1 MIILLAERLEHFQSE
16 LQSTNHWPIQ
26 MVAWSI
32 AGEEY
37 LFYNKHKSKKI
48 NHRVRSIEQTHAP
61 IAVVTFN
68 TISLKIS
75 LDPLIIRFPL

>member
-37 LFYNKHKSKKI
+37 LFYNKHKSKNI
-48 NHRVRSIEQTHAP
+48 NHRVRSIEQTHAH
-61 IAVVTFN
+61 ISVVTFN
-68 TISLKIS
+68 TISRKIS

>member
-1 MIILLAERLEHFQSE
+1 MIILLAKRLEHFESE

-48 NHRVRSIEQTHAP
+48 NHYVKSIEQTHPP
-61 IAVVTFN
+61 IAVVSFN
-68 TISLKIS
+68 TISLEIS
-75 LDPLIIRFPL
+75 LNPLIIIFLL